1 MKDKRKKYRVVI
13 EFVVDNERDE
23 GADECLARAYYGEPG
38 DQYVHLNIKVPSSLS
53 KEQKEILN
61 KFKEASKPNDSWF
74 TKFKKAFKK

>member
-38 DQYVHLNIKVPSSLS
+38 DQYVHMCSYKQ
-53 KEQKEILN
+53 EEIETN
-61 KFKEASKPNDSWF
+61 EN
-74 TKFKKAFKK
+74 